1 MRTGL
6 KTRVVHGMN
15 TMRKIT
21 VMVAALFAL
30 ATATAQAN
38 APSQVIEDAVDL
50 LTEGLNTRRDE
61 LAEDDAALR
70 EFIDSILLPRFDREF
85 AAGAV
90 LGKHWRTASSEQ
102 RARFVT
108 AFYETL
114 LQRYAEGVVEFDMSR
129 VEILP
134 YRGDDTK
141 RTTVV
146 KTEVRLDDG
155 KKVPVNYTLVNRDSQ
170 WRMFDVQIE
179 GVSYVINFRKELDS
193 EIRSSSLE
201 DVITRLEREAGIV
214 DGE

>member
-1 MRTGL
+1 ML
-6 KTRVVHGMN
+6 EMN
-15 TMRKIT
+15 IMRKTT
-21 VMVAALFAL
+21 VLVAALVAFG
-30 ATATAQAN
+30 TATAEAN
-38 APSQVIEDAVDL
+38 APSQVIEEAVEL

-61 LAEDDAALR
+61 LAADDAALR
-70 EFIDSILLPRFDREF
+70 NFIDGILLPRFDREF

-90 LGKHWRTASSEQ
+90 LGKHWRTASPDQ
-102 RARFVT
+102 KKRFIT

-134 YRGDDTK
+134 YRGDDSK

-155 KKVPVNYTLVNRDSQ
+155 KKVPVNYTLVNRESR

-214 DGE
+214 NDG

>member
-6 KTRVVHGMN
+6 RTRVVHGMN

-21 VMVAALFAL
+21 VMVAALFAF

-38 APSQVIEDAVDL
+38 APGQVIEDAVDL

-61 LAEDDAALR
+61 LAADNAALR

-90 LGKHWRTASSEQ
+90 LGKHWRTASAEQ
-102 RARFVT
+102 KNRFVT

-129 VEILP
+129 VEVLP

-201 DVITRLEREAGIV
+201 DVIVRLEREAGIV

>member
-1 MRTGL
+1 MMRQI
-6 KTRVVHGMN
+6 VVLV
-15 TMRKIT
+15 T
-21 VMVAALFAL
+21 ALFAFAA
-30 ATATAQAN
+30 ATAEAN

-61 LAEDDAALR
+61 LAADQVALR

-85 AAGAV
+85 AASAV
-90 LGKHWRTASSEQ
+90 LGKHWRTASDEQ
-102 RARFVT
+102 KSRFVT

-114 LQRYAEGVVEFDMSR
+114 LQRYADGVVEFDMSR
-129 VEILP
+129 VEVLP
-134 YRGDDTK
+134 YRGDDSK

-155 KKVPVNYTLVNRDSQ
+155 KKVPVNYTLVNRKSQ

-201 DVITRLEREAGIV
+201 DVIARLEREAGIIE
-214 DGE
+214 GE

>member
-21 VMVAALFAL
+21 VMVAALFAF

-38 APSQVIEDAVDL
+38 APGQVIEDAVDL

-61 LAEDDAALR
+61 LAADDAALR

-90 LGKHWRTASSEQ
+90 LGKHWRTASAEQ
-102 RARFVT
+102 KNRFVT

-129 VEILP
+129 VEVLP

-201 DVITRLEREAGIV
+201 DVIVRLEREAGIV

>member
-21 VMVAALFAL
+21 VMVAALFAF

-38 APSQVIEDAVDL
+38 APGQVIEDAVDL

-61 LAEDDAALR
+61 LAADNAALR

-90 LGKHWRTASSEQ
+90 LGKHWRTASAEQ
-102 RARFVT
+102 KNRFVT

-129 VEILP
+129 VEVLP

>member
-1 MRTGL
+1 
-6 KTRVVHGMN
+6 MN

-50 LTEGLNTRRDE
+50 LTEGLSTRRDE

-201 DVITRLEREAGIV
+201 DVIVRLEREAGIV